1 MGQQVNFTSELNVLI
16 KKHREIEFETNA
28 KKLVKLDPKPSDLFM
43 IKSNNN
49 LFVGGLN
56 PCMLHNTGT
65 NCE

>member
-1 MGQQVNFTSELNVLI
+1 MGQQVNCASKLNMLI
-16 KKHREIEFETNA
+16 KKHREIEFEMDA
-28 KKLVKLDPKPSDLFM
+28 KKLVELDPKPSDLFM

-49 LFVGGLN
+49 VFVGGLN